1 VGPLRR
7 ALVRFIRFCIERPA
21 AFFGAAAGILALV
34 AAILVVPMMM
44 PNLALPAIGLSHT
57 SSAPTATE
65 EYLRGNQAYDAGL
78 MWNSLSGDAQQRLTG
93 QGGTKDDL
101 QREMQAARDRGSK
114 LEEISYI
121 GGKSLPDGTSVEF
134 YLVGIRDQPQASV
147 DYEPYMFTLDRSGKI
162 SKVQ

>member
-7 ALVRFIRFCIERPA
+7 ALVRVIRFCIERPA
-21 AFFGAAAGILALV
+21 AFFGAAAVVL
-34 AAILVVPMMM
+34 AAIAAVLLVPVLA
-44 PNLALPAIGLSHT
+44 PNLTLPGVALARG
-57 SSAPTATE
+57 SSAPAATE
-65 EYLRGNQAYDAGL
+65 DYLRGNQVYDARL
-78 MWNSLSGDAQQRLTG
+78 MWNSLSSDAQQQLTG
-93 QGGTKDDL
+93 QGGSLDDL
-101 QREMQAARDRGSK
+101 QREMQAAKDRGTK

-134 YLVGIRDQPQASV
+134 YLVGVRDQPQASI